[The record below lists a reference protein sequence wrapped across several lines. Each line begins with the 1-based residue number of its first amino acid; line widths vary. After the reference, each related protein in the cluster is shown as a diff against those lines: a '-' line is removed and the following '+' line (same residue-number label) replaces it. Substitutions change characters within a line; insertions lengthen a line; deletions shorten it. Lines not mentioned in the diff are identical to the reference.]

1 MPELCRF
8 GGMVI
13 VMLFKDTKQHNKP
26 HVHVYYGEYEAS
38 VGLDGELLAGS
49 LPSKQYKILAGWLL
63 YHEEEVYKAWNLA
76 VQGEHFDKIKPM

>member
-26 HVHVYYGEYEAS
+26 HVHVFYGEYEAS
-38 VGLDGELLAGS
+38 VGLDGEMLAGA
-49 LPSKQYKILAGWLL
+49 LPSKQYKILVGWLL
-63 YHEEEVYKAWNLA
+63 YNEEEVYRAWNLA

>member
-26 HVHVYYGEYEAS
+26 MSMYIMENMKHQW
-38 VGLDGELLAGS
+38 D
-49 LPSKQYKILAGWLL
+49 
-63 YHEEEVYKAWNLA
+63 
-76 VQGEHFDKIKPM
+76 

>member
-38 VGLDGELLAGS
+38 VGLDGELLVGS
-49 LPSKQYKILAGWLL
+49 LPGKQYKILVGWLL
-63 YHEEEVYKAWNLA
+63 YNEEEVYKAWNLA
-76 VQGEHFDKIKPM
+76 VQGEHFNKIKPM

>member
-38 VGLDGELLAGS
+38 VGLDGELLAVLYLVNSIKYWLDGCFIMR
-49 LPSKQYKILAGWLL
+49 KQSTRLGI
-63 YHEEEVYKAWNLA
+63 
-76 VQGEHFDKIKPM
+76 